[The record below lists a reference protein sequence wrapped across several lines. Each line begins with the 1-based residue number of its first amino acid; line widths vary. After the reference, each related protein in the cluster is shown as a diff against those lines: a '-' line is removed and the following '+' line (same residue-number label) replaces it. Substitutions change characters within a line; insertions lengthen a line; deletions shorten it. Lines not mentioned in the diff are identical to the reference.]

1 MYPAPHRPV
10 QVVRHGVRVLHMN
23 EVVVTYLPSVFDVA
37 NQDAAKRIILTAD
50 GASTDHR
57 WSTETPYL
65 ADLVTRAVPLTDASL
80 LLDYGCG
87 IGRMAKALIQR
98 TGCKVVGADISP
110 SMRALAVDYV
120 GSPNFLACPP
130 EMLDELVARGLVC
143 DAAISIWVLQHCPR
157 LADDIVRIA
166 RTLKPGGDLFVVNQ
180 RVRVVPTVEHGWL
193 DDGLDVFGL
202 LRSTF
207 EVRGEGPLA
216 AAHTTDVIARIA
228 SWAAFKRL

>member
-1 MYPAPHRPV
+1 MK
-10 QVVRHGVRVLHMN
+10 
-23 EVVVTYLPSVFDVA
+23 EVVVTYLPGVFDVA
-37 NQDAAKRIILTAD
+37 DQDAAKRIILTAD

-65 ADLVTRAVPLTDASL
+65 ACS
-80 LLDYGCG
+80 
-87 IGRMAKALIQR
+87 
-98 TGCKVVGADISP
+98 
-110 SMRALAVDYV
+110 
-120 GSPNFLACPP
+120 P

-166 RTLKPGGDLFVVNQ
+166 HALKPGGDLFVVNQ

-202 LRSTF
+202 LRSAF

-216 AAHTTDVIARIA
+216 AAHTTDVIATIA